1 MGTGLVLEDLGLHG
15 ECQRDGSIR
24 RSVGDQGA
32 DEPLQLRAE
41 PAAGKRRSMPLLRHE
56 FEPPE
61 RADPA
66 RSRLL
71 PRAWLTKP

>member
-1 MGTGLVLEDLGLHG
+1 MGTGLVLEDLGPHG

-56 FEPPE
+56 FEPLE
-61 RADPA
+61 RADPP

-71 PRAWLTKP
+71 LRAGLTKP